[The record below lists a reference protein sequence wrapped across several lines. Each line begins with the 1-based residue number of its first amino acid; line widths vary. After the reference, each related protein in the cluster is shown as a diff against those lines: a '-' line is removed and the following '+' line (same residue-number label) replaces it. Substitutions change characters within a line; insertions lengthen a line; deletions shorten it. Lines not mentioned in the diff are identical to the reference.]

1 MSTAELGHGQRAT
14 VQYVAGGSIVEGI
27 GGLAAVVLGILGL
40 AGLFPMLMAAIA
52 ALAIGAA
59 LLSEG
64 ASLAGR
70 YSSLVSEIGGAHVS
84 EELGTGLTTEL
95 LGGIAGVTLGIL
107 AILGVAPTTLLS
119 VAAIAFGASLLVGST
134 ATGRLNDLR
143 FTSTGTEDDRT
154 REILRE
160 AISGATGAQ
169 QLVGL
174 GSIALGILALVGIAS
189 LNLVL
194 IAMLAVGVSVLLS
207 GSAIG
212 ARMMRILRH

>member
-1 MSTAELGHGQRAT
+1 MSTAELGHEQRAT
-14 VQYVAGGSIVEGI
+14 LQYVAGGSIVEGI

-40 AGLFPMLMAAIA
+40 AGVFPTLMAAIA

-70 YSSLVSEIGGAHVS
+70 YSNLVSQIGGAHAS

-95 LGGIAGVTLGIL
+95 LGGVVGVTLGIL
-107 AILGVAPTTLLS
+107 ALLGVAPMTLLS

-134 ATGRLNDLR
+134 ANARLNDLR
-143 FTSTGTEDDRT
+143 FASTGVEGDRT
-154 REILRE
+154 REIIRE
-160 AISGATGAQ
+160 AVSAATGAQ
-169 QLVGL
+169 LLVGL
-174 GSIALGILALVGIAS
+174 GGIALGILALVGVAS

-207 GSAIG
+207 GTAIG
-212 ARMMRILRH
+212 SRMMRILRH